1 MARFTGLSAAQLK
14 ALLFFSG
21 VLFVFSLL
29 HFAGSYE
36 TIGTVGAEPLRPV
49 PTEAKHHDTIIKV
62 NLNLSPAD
70 SLQLL
75 PGIGPALAERIVS
88 FRDSAGPFEKP
99 EDIIKVKGIG
109 NRMYEKILPYV
120 EVTPW

>member
-21 VLFVFSLL
+21 ILVVFSLL
-29 HFAGSYE
+29 RFVGNYE
-36 TIGTVGAEPLRPV
+36 TIGTAGAEPLRHMPF
-49 PTEAKHHDTIIKV
+49 EANHHETIVRV

-70 SLQLL
+70 SLRLL
-75 PGIGPALAERIVS
+75 PGIGPVLAERIVA
-88 FRDSAGPFEKP
+88 FRDSAGPFEKT

-109 NRMYEKILPYV
+109 DRMYEKILPYV
-120 EVTPW
+120 EISPW

>member
-1 MARFTGLSAAQLK
+1 MARFTGLSTAQLK
-14 ALLFFSG
+14 ALLFFSA

-29 HFAGSYE
+29 GFVGSYE
-36 TIGTVGAEPLRPV
+36 TIGAVGAEPLRPAL
-49 PTEAKHHDTIIKV
+49 TEANHHDTIIKI

-70 SLQLL
+70 SLRLL
-75 PGIGPALAERIVS
+75 PGIGPVLAEQIVA

-109 NRMYEKILPYV
+109 NRMYEKIRPYV
-120 EVTPW
+120 EVSPW